1 MRRPLFI
8 ILSLHIFCISLFSR
22 EKCLEVNS
30 LPVFTVIDK
39 EVSAILDS
47 FIIET
52 QKCRDHYPS
61 VSFIMYID
69 LYDNDDIPFGLGL
82 ELRKQEQSSD
92 SIILY
97 KHPNCRQVL
106 VSHNDH
112 LFQTI
117 ICKRPD
123 FDNKI
128 QPPNAIL
135 KKTETKQRVYYKEP
149 SLDYFRENPVKGEI
163 DYESQL
169 LGWLY
174 DYCHGQ
180 WIEAIKISF

>member
-1 MRRPLFI
+1 
-8 ILSLHIFCISLFSR
+8 
-22 EKCLEVNS
+22 
-30 LPVFTVIDK
+30 
-39 EVSAILDS
+39 
-47 FIIET
+47 
-52 QKCRDHYPS
+52 
-61 VSFIMYID
+61 MYID
-69 LYDNDDIPFGLGL
+69 SYDNDDISFGLGL

-106 VSHNDH
+106 VSHNNH

-123 FDNKI
+123 FDNKV

-135 KKTETKQRVYYKEP
+135 KKTEKKQRVYYKEP
-149 SLDYFRENPVKGEI
+149 PLDYFRENPVKGEMV
-163 DYESQL
+163 YESQL

-174 DYCHGQ
+174 DYYHGQ
-180 WIEAIKISF
+180 WLEAIKISF